1 MRFIACVLINVLIFS
16 SLAVGQTGRNLE
28 REKRVGGQI
37 ERRIALVIG
46 NAAYVKTKSL
56 ANPANDAADMA
67 KALKDVGF
75 EVLSGVN
82 QNKRQMESLI
92 REFGTKLVSGGT
104 GLFYY
109 AGHGLQV
116 GGSNYLVPVDAEIPE
131 EDEVQYQTVP
141 LDLVLTKM
149 TSAKNDLNIV
159 ILDACRNN
167 PFARSWRGYRDA
179 GNNDGLAKI
188 SPPTGTLVLYAT
200 EPGKVASDGAG
211 RNGLFTESLLRHI
224 KKPNV
229 EYDQMVKALSA
240 DVWQR
245 SNRQQLPW
253 KEGNSLAEFYFV
265 RGATATPA
273 KTEPARAETIPEK
286 DKATVEREVWGYIR
300 NSVNPQD
307 FRDFLREFPSGVNAG
322 NAKMKLE
329 QAVWDSVKDSGDTTR
344 IQAYLSEFPEGAN
357 LPLARMR
364 LKELDIPTVPAES
377 GSGNNWVSMSA
388 ANTRRFETLS
398 AAIDRG
404 EAVVINIKYNTL
416 DPGTRNWFTRGESA
430 QSVYLANGKVVVSKT
445 VVAFDG
451 TVGGNDF
458 ALNPNKILE
467 LANQPQASLV
477 HLKVAI
483 KNKKGDKEDKR
494 DFDFYNP
501 AATAYGQ
508 GPNGLG
514 LAVKCDGCDD
524 SMNVL
529 YELIRMVRSSSTTPS
544 TDLAAAVPGKYVS
557 KRSEGRNGGD
567 YLELKSD
574 GTYYLHEGTKTYDGT
589 YTVQGT
595 IITFQAK
602 GKFQYLLKARLGS
615 QELVVRADTTVLR
628 KITSGAA
635 DPWSD
640 NWEKQH

>member
-1 MRFIACVLINVLIFS
+1 MRFITGVLINLLIFS
-16 SLAVGQTGRNLE
+16 SLAVGQTGRNLD
-28 REKRVGGQI
+28 REKRVGSQF

-46 NAAYVKTKSL
+46 NGAYVKTKSL
-56 ANPANDAADMA
+56 ANPANDAEDMA
-67 KALKDVGF
+67 KALKDIGF

-92 REFGTKLVSGGT
+92 REFGTKLVAGGT

-149 TSAKNDLNIV
+149 TTAKNDLNIV

-200 EPGKVASDGAG
+200 EPGKVASDGVG

-253 KEGNSLAEFYFV
+253 KEGNSLSEFYFV
-265 RGATATPA
+265 RGATATPE
-273 KTEPARAETIPEK
+273 KTEPARGETVPEK
-286 DKATVEREVWGYIR
+286 DKATVEQEAWGYIR
-300 NSVNPQD
+300 NSVDPQD

-322 NAKMKLE
+322 NAKMKLD
-329 QAVWDSVKDSGDTTR
+329 QAVWDSVKDSRDKTK

-364 LKELDIPTVPAES
+364 LKELDVPIVPAES

-388 ANTRRFETLS
+388 ASTRRFETMS

-416 DPGTRNWFTRGESA
+416 DPGTRNWFTRGEGA
-430 QSVYLANGKVVVSKT
+430 QSVFLADGKVVVSKT

-514 LAVKCDGCDD
+514 LAVKCEGCDD

-529 YELIRMVRSSSTTPS
+529 YELIRMVRSTSTTPS
-544 TDLAAAVPGKYVS
+544 AASAASVPGKYVS
-557 KRSEGRNGGD
+557 NRSVGRNGGD

-574 GTYYLHEGTKTYDGT
+574 GTFYLHEGTKTYDGT

-602 GKFQYLLKARLGS
+602 GKFQYLLRARLGS
-615 QELVVRADTTVLR
+615 QELVVRGDSTVLR
-628 KITSGAA
+628 KITNGAA

-640 NWEKQH
+640 NWEKEH